1 MLSPT
6 TENPRKLRT
15 QYRIGELA
23 KRAGVTT
30 RTIRYYEELGILSS
44 PRRPQAR
51 HRRYS
56 EKDLLHLERVQ
67 QLKEYGLT
75 LGEIREI
82 FDLYREDPSGEKSRL
97 RLLTRYREK
106 WSEAIK
112 RKERIEAYVSDLELD
127 SLIRRCIRGLQYIQ
141 TDIQFVGGAEKL
153 GHIQPPE
160 TVIGDAGGTQRVSH
174 PTCRFVK

>member
-6 TENPRKLRT
+6 AQKSRNTQNTQKRRT
-15 QYRIGELA
+15 LYRIGELA
-23 KRAGVTT
+23 QKAGVTA
-30 RTIRYYEELGILSS
+30 RTIRYYEELGILST

-56 EKDLLHLERVQ
+56 QKDLLHLQRVQ

-82 FDLYREDPSGEKSRL
+82 FALSRQDPSGEKSRL

-106 WSEAIK
+106 LREAMK
-112 RKERIEAYVSDLELD
+112 RRERIEAYVGDLEWHIDQLE
-127 SLIRRCIRGLQYIQ
+127 R
-141 TDIQFVGGAEKL
+141 VGNFQACPGE
-153 GHIQPPE
+153 E
-160 TVIGDAGGTQRVSH
+160 
-174 PTCRFVK
+174 CRSCRYTGICKFYNDNHRKEEPQ

>member
-6 TENPRKLRT
+6 TESAQNTQGTRKRRT

-23 KRAGVTT
+23 QRAGVTT
-30 RTIRYYEELGILSS
+30 RTIRYYEELGILSA
-44 PRRPQAR
+44 PLRPQAR

-56 EKDLLHLERVQ
+56 QKDLLYLQRVK

-82 FDLYREDPSGEKSRL
+82 FDLSRQDPSGEKSRL

-106 WSEAIK
+106 WWEAMK
-112 RKERIEAYVSDLELD
+112 RKERIEAYIGDLEWHIDQLE
-127 SLIRRCIRGLQYIQ
+127 R
-141 TDIQFVGGAEKL
+141 VGNFQACPGEECK
-153 GHIQPPE
+153 
-160 TVIGDAGGTQRVSH
+160 S
-174 PTCRFVK
+174 CRYTAICKFYNDNHRNEARQ

>member
-6 TENPRKLRT
+6 TENPRKRRT

-82 FDLYREDPSGEKSRL
+82 FDLSREDPSGEKSRL

-106 WSEAIK
+106 WREAIK
-112 RKERIEAYVSDLELD
+112 RKERIEAYVSDLEWHIDQLERVGNFQACPGEECSNCGYTAICKFYND
-127 SLIRRCIRGLQYIQ
+127 RRSE
-141 TDIQFVGGAEKL
+141 V
-153 GHIQPPE
+153 
-160 TVIGDAGGTQRVSH
+160 QR
-174 PTCRFVK
+174 

>member
-6 TENPRKLRT
+6 TENLKVRRT
-15 QYRIGELA
+15 LYRIGELA

-67 QLKEYGLT
+67 ELKSYGLT
-75 LGEIREI
+75 LGGIREI
-82 FDLYREDPSGEKSRL
+82 FDLSREDPSGEKSRL

-106 WSEAIK
+106 WREAIK
-112 RKERIEAYVSDLELD
+112 RKERIEAYVSDLEWHIDQLE
-127 SLIRRCIRGLQYIQ
+127 R
-141 TDIQFVGGAEKL
+141 VGNFQACPGE
-153 GHIQPPE
+153 E
-160 TVIGDAGGTQRVSH
+160 
-174 PTCRFVK
+174 CRSCRYTAICKFYNDRQSEERI

>member
-1 MLSPT
+1 MIVADR
-6 TENPRKLRT
+6 RKRRT

-23 KRAGVTT
+23 KRAGVTA

-82 FDLYREDPSGEKSRL
+82 FELSREDPSGEKSRL

-106 WSEAIK
+106 LREAAR
-112 RKERIEAYVSDLELD
+112 RKEQIEAYIGDLEWHIDQLE
-127 SLIRRCIRGLQYIQ
+127 R
-141 TDIQFVGGAEKL
+141 VGNFQACPGEECRSCRYTGICKFYN
-153 GHIQPPE
+153 
-160 TVIGDAGGTQRVSH
+160 DKH
-174 PTCRFVK
+174 PVEDRP

>member
-1 MLSPT
+1 MLSGT
-6 TENPRKLRT
+6 IENPIKRGA

-23 KRAGVTT
+23 RLAGVTT

-82 FDLYREDPSGEKSRL
+82 FDLAREDPSGEKSRL

-106 WSEAIK
+106 LGEAIK
-112 RKERIEAYVSDLELD
+112 RKERIEAYVSDLEWHIDQLERVGNFQACPGEECRACHYTTICKFYND
-127 SLIRRCIRGLQYIQ
+127 RQPEERR
-141 TDIQFVGGAEKL
+141 
-153 GHIQPPE
+153 
-160 TVIGDAGGTQRVSH
+160 
-174 PTCRFVK
+174 

>member
-6 TENPRKLRT
+6 TENPRKRRT

-82 FDLYREDPSGEKSRL
+82 FDLSREDPSGEKSRL

-106 WSEAIK
+106 LGEAIK
-112 RKERIEAYVSDLELD
+112 RKQRIEAYVSDLEWHIDQLERVGNFQACPGEECRSCGYTTICKFFND
-127 SLIRRCIRGLQYIQ
+127 RR
-141 TDIQFVGGAEKL
+141 
-153 GHIQPPE
+153 PE
-160 TVIGDAGGTQRVSH
+160 ER
-174 PTCRFVK
+174 R

>member
-6 TENPRKLRT
+6 TENLKVRRT
-15 QYRIGELA
+15 LYRIGELA

-44 PRRPQAR
+44 PHRPQAR

-56 EKDLLHLERVQ
+56 EKDLLRLERVQ
-67 QLKEYGLT
+67 QLKEYGLP

-82 FDLYREDPSGEKSRL
+82 FDLSREDPSGEKSRL

-106 WSEAIK
+106 WREANK
-112 RKERIEAYVSDLELD
+112 RKERIEAYVSDLEWHIDQLE
-127 SLIRRCIRGLQYIQ
+127 R
-141 TDIQFVGGAEKL
+141 VGNFQACPGEECRSCRYTAICKFYNDR
-153 GHIQPPE
+153 H
-160 TVIGDAGGTQRVSH
+160 TVERI
-174 PTCRFVK
+174 

>member
-6 TENPRKLRT
+6 MENPRTRQS

-44 PRRPQAR
+44 PSRPQAR

-82 FDLYREDPSGEKSRL
+82 FDLSREDPSGEKSRL

-106 WSEAIK
+106 WREAVE
-112 RKERIEAYVSDLELD
+112 RKERIEAYVGDLEWHIDQLE
-127 SLIRRCIRGLQYIQ
+127 R
-141 TDIQFVGGAEKL
+141 VGDFQACPGE
-153 GHIQPPE
+153 E
-160 TVIGDAGGTQRVSH
+160 
-174 PTCRFVK
+174 CRSCRYTAICKFYNDKRSEGRK